1 MCFYVSL
8 TFIFS
13 EPKFDLRIMES
24 SSPQDKIP
32 FTKPF
37 SGFPDAKH
45 PYLST
50 VLEHRE
56 LLNSN
61 TRSTVHIEF
70 DIKDA
75 NIL

>member
-1 MCFYVSL
+1 MYFFFPDIL
-8 TFIFS
+8 IFS
-13 EPKFDLRIMES
+13 EPKYDIHIVES
-24 SSPQDKIP
+24 TSPQDKIP

-45 PYLST
+45 PYLAT
-50 VLEHRE
+50 VLENRE

-75 NIL
+75 NI